1 MSTNEKPR
9 FRRWTTHEV
18 AFLREHLGPMSFKR
32 VAQALNR
39 NLTAVK
45 TKAYDLGLRARDKR
59 QAYREGDHT
68 TSIHNHPFFGPL
80 LTRITQPVLPRNQ
93 WSAFDELR
101 ALLFYGVVDDPQ
113 MTAILGRTQ
122 SALVTRRYYHRWN
135 QSKARQLRL
144 ALEHDDDLRDRLDAL
159 RESGEPRVPT
169 EFLEAICLK
178 PYKRSTPRW
187 SGASC
192 SAS

>member
-1 MSTNEKPR
+1 MTTNQHY
-9 FRRWTTHEV
+9 RRWTTHEV

-39 NLTAVK
+39 KLTSVK
-45 TKAYDLGLRARDKR
+45 TKAYDLGLSARDKR
-59 QAYREGDHT
+59 KAYREGDHT
-68 TSIHNHPFFGPL
+68 TSVHNHPFFGPL
-80 LTRITQPVLPRNQ
+80 LTRIAQPGLPRNQ

-135 QSKARQLRL
+135 QIKARQLRL
-144 ALEHDDDLRDRLDAL
+144 ALEHDDDLRDELDAL
-159 RESGEPRVPT
+159 RESGEPRVPS
-169 EFLEAICLK
+169 EFLEAVCLK
-178 PYKRSTPRW
+178 PYKRSTPRR
-187 SGASC
+187 SGTSC

>member
-1 MSTNEKPR
+1 MTTPL
-9 FRRWTTHEV
+9 FIRWTTDEV
-18 AFLREHLGPMSFKR
+18 DFLRTYLGPMSFKQ

-45 TKAYDLGLRARDKR
+45 TKAYDLGLRARAKR

-68 TSIHNHPFFGPL
+68 TSVHNHPFFGPL
-80 LTRITQPVLPRNQ
+80 LTPIGQPWLPHNK
-93 WSAFDELR
+93 WTAFDELR
-101 ALLFYGVVDDPQ
+101 ALLFYGVVDDQQ
-113 MTAILGRTQ
+113 MTVILDRTR

-169 EFLEAICLK
+169 EFLEAVCLK
-178 PYKRSTPRW
+178 PYKRSTPRR
-187 SGASC
+187 SGVSC